1 MLVVMGS
8 ITPDTIETL
17 KSASCILQV
26 MLRHII
32 SMKDFSRDEIDI
44 ILKRA
49 KEFEPAAKGKKS
61 DMLSGKLLATLFYE
75 PSTRTR
81 LSFETAMKRL
91 GGEVIDM
98 GSIESSSVVKGE
110 TLADT
115 IRVIGNYADAI
126 VLRHPREG
134 AARMAA
140 EYSKVPIIN
149 AGDGAG
155 HHPTQTLLDLYTIM
169 RESSLSE
176 LKIALIGDLKYGRT
190 VHSLAY
196 ALSLYRADMTLVSPA
211 QLRMPDMIKK
221 DLKKQGAIIS
231 ETTNIEDIIGEVN
244 VIYITRIQKER
255 FPDPAEYLKVAGSYR
270 VTEELL
276 KKARS
281 GLIVMHP
288 LPRVDEIDPA
298 VDRTEFARYFEQAF
312 YGVPVRMALLAMAME
327 AI

>member
-1 MLVVMGS
+1 M
-8 ITPDTIETL
+8 
-17 KSASCILQV
+17 

-49 KEFEPAAKGKKS
+49 KDFEPIARGQKS
-61 DMLSGKLLATLFYE
+61 SLLSGKVLATLFYE

-91 GGEVIDM
+91 GGEVIDL
-98 GSIESSSVVKGE
+98 GSVEKSSVAKGE

-115 IRVIGNYADAI
+115 IRVIGSYADAI

-140 EYSKVPIIN
+140 DFSNVPILN

-169 RESSLSE
+169 RESSLSG
-176 LKIALIGDLKYGRT
+176 LRIALVGDLKYGRT

-196 ALSLYRADMTLVSPA
+196 ALSMYRADMTLISPK
-211 QLRMPDMIKK
+211 QLQMPDVIKK
-221 DLKKQGAIIS
+221 DLKKQGASIS
-231 ETTNIEDIIGEVN
+231 ETTTIDDVIGDIDVLY
-244 VIYITRIQKER
+244 VTRIQKER
-255 FPDPAEYLKVAGSYR
+255 FPDPAEYQKVAGIYR
-270 VTEELL
+270 VTEELI
-276 KKARS
+276 KKAREN
-281 GLIVMHP
+281 LIIMHP

-298 VDRTEFARYFEQAF
+298 VDRTKFARYFEQSF
-312 YGVPVRMALLAMAME
+312 YGVPVRMTLLAMAMGVV
-327 AI
+327 